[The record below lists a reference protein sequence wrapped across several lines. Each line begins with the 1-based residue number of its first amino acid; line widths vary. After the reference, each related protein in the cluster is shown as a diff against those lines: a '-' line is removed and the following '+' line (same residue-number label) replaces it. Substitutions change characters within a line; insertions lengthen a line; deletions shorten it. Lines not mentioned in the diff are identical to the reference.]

1 MASRFKNLVAVE
13 RNVKTMAFNLL
24 EELDQNFPPLD
35 IAHATEED
43 LLRYRMV
50 GLSDE
55 EEKRPLRG
63 PRN

>member
-1 MASRFKNLVAVE
+1 M
-13 RNVKTMAFNLL
+13 KTMAFNLL